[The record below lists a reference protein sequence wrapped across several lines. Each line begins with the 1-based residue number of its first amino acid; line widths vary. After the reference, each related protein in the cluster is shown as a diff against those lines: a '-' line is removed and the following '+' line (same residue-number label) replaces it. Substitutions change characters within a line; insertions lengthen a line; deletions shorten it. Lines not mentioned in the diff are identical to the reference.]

1 MKSYEELTEQELEK
15 IKALSDK
22 YKIPYENVRRSYCFC
37 PAGDTRFEH
46 LEKDYK
52 LLSRYRKLGINDERT
67 VREVESLLGKI
78 NFYTKTIEALI
89 KVGWSPSGVDG
100 VITGFHNERAIL
112 INKLEDINNHLLVVK
127 QNKNHKGPFKIYN
140 RKEWLAKQGITI

>member
-15 IKALSDK
+15 IKTLSEK
-22 YKIPYENVRRSYCFC
+22 YKIPENEVKMNYCFMPC
-37 PAGDTRFEH
+37 GETRFEH

-52 LLSRYRKLGINDERT
+52 LLSSYRKLGINDERT
-67 VREVESLLGKI
+67 VREIESKLHKI

-112 INKLEDINNHLLVVK
+112 INEIENMNNHLLVVK
-127 QNKNHKGPFKIYN
+127 QNKNHKGPFRVYN
-140 RKEWLAKQGITI
+140 REEYLRKVYK